1 MPDMLWTDELNYYTM
16 DELNK
21 KYYKISEVAE
31 IINVA
36 PSTLRFW
43 ESQFTI
49 IKPRRNDKGTR
60 FYTPR
65 DIETIRMIY
74 FLVKEKG
81 LKLDAAQEQIRS
93 NHSGVSKRFEAI
105 ERLRAVRNTLQQM
118 LDSLNRRRN

>member
-118 LDSLNRRRN
+118 LDALNRRRN